1 MLTRLSVVS
10 LALLSFALVRV
21 ASAAEPTKDTLDT
34 VKDNLAQKKALLVD
48 VRETEEWKA
57 GHLSQALNVP
67 LSMIKDGAE
76 MKDFGAV
83 LAQQMPKDKV
93 IYLHC
98 KAGARC
104 LAAAD
109 LLKKYGY
116 DVRPLKAG
124 FDDLVKA
131 GFPKAK

>member
-1 MLTRLSVVS
+1 M
-10 LALLSFALVRV
+10 
-21 ASAAEPTKDTLDT
+21 
-34 VKDNLAQKKALLVD
+34 Q
-48 VRETEEWKA
+48 
-57 GHLSQALNVP
+57 
-67 LSMIKDGAE
+67 
-76 MKDFGAV
+76 DFGAV
-83 LAQQMPKDKV
+83 LAQQMSKDKV

-104 LAAAD
+104 LVAAD

-124 FDDLVKA
+124 YDDLVKA